1 MSTIFVS
8 YRRDD
13 SSGHAGRLYDRLA
26 DRFGKDK
33 LFRDIDHISYG
44 EDFVEALDEAVGSCK
59 ALIAVIG
66 PTWLTA
72 KDKRGRRRLDNSH
85 DFVRIEIESA
95 LSRGIPIF
103 PVLVNNGEMP
113 DIDELPESISGL
125 ARRQALEISETRVDY
140 DVGQLIKVLEAK
152 VGPALKPVDT
162 GRLADT
168 AHAAVTPIEKP
179 TTREPEKTERSEE
192 HYTTKLVKELENEPL
207 PPSVKTKLST
217 LKESIQL
224 RFLDFYRQHKRSV
237 RIAYLFLLLPLPM
250 LGLHNLYLGNRARL
264 FAFWLVSGVFFV
276 GMLLGIEN
284 NDGKMVVFTI
294 TCMIVWPVIDL
305 FLLPSMVGKRNE
317 FIAQEIVFGEV
328 DDKKK

>member
-44 EDFVEALDEAVGSCK
+44 EDFVEALDEAVGSCE

-72 KDKRGRRRLDNSH
+72 KDKRGRRRLDNAH

-113 DIDELPESISGL
+113 DIDELPDSISGL

-152 VGPALKPVDT
+152 IGPAPKPLDT
-162 GRLADT
+162 DRPADT
-168 AHAAVTPIEKP
+168 THAAVAPIEIS
-179 TTREPEKTERSEE
+179 TTSEPKKTEQSEGR
-192 HYTTKLVKELENEPL
+192 YTTKLVKELENEPL
-207 PPSVKTKLST
+207 PPSVKHKLST
-217 LKESIQL
+217 LKESVQL
-224 RFLDFYRQHKRSV
+224 RFSDFYRQHRKSV

-250 LGLHNLYLGNRARL
+250 LGLHNIYLGNRARL
-264 FAFWLVSGVFFV
+264 FAFWSVSGILFV
-276 GMLLGIEN
+276 GMLLGI
-284 NDGKMVVFTI
+284 DKRDDAMVIFTFFS
-294 TCMIVWPVIDL
+294 MIVWPVIDF
-305 FLLPSMVGKRNE
+305 FLLPSMVRKRNE